1 MRGRHLV
8 NGRTRRGALLATF
21 TAVLALGAVT
31 PAGAASTAARRP
43 APLTILVTNDD
54 GVAAPGIDALV
65 EALRAD
71 RRNRVV
77 VVAPAD
83 NKSGS
88 GGRSTP
94 GGAPGGPATTA
105 SGYAATAVQGYP
117 VDAVDYAFDVQ
128 KVAPDVVISGANF
141 GQNLGEIVEVSG
153 TVGAAREGARRG
165 VPALAVSAQLGQPD
179 FATSAR
185 LTLDWLQR
193 RRAALVKARVK
204 ARAQGRTPLT
214 TIDSINVPTC
224 PDGKNRGLFPTTLAP
239 VGTPGLAS
247 TTNACDAPPTPP
259 TNDVA
264 AFNAGYASITP
275 VPVPAG

>member
-31 PAGAASTAARRP
+31 PASAASTAARRP

-165 VPALAVSAQLGQPD
+165 VPALAVSAQLGRPD
-179 FATSAR
+179 FPTSAR
-185 LTLDWLQR
+185 LTLDWL
-193 RRAALVKARVK
+193 RAHRTALAKARRT
-204 ARAQGRTPLT
+204 ARAPLT
-214 TIDSINVPTC
+214 EIDSINVPTC
-224 PDGKNRGLFPTTLAP
+224 PDGTIRGVFPTTLAP
-239 VGTPGLAS
+239 KGTPDLANS
-247 TTNACDAPPTPP
+247 TSTCTAPAGPPANDA
-259 TNDVA
+259 A
-264 AFNAGYASITP
+264 AFNAGYASLTK